1 MAMQFSNKRKKKSPS
16 LFVYGVIIFIIAL
29 FIILRAF
36 FHPLFVLVSKPFVM
50 FGAYIHKQAPRA
62 TSVGLSKQDL
72 LSEINKLKSEN
83 ELLVLTNNELL
94 SQQALLSE
102 FESSFGENREALNLQ
117 FAHVVSKP
125 NQSVYDTILLSSGSD
140 DGLAVGQS
148 VFVNEFSLIGIIDHV
163 EKNTAVALLFS
174 SPGHKT
180 FARLERTGYD
190 VTVVGRGGGNM
201 IVEVPK
207 EVETALGDRLVYP
220 ALDNKVIGI
229 IRDITLDDRDANKKL
244 YITLPTNILTLDHIY
259 IQK

>member
-1 MAMQFSNKRKKKSPS
+1 MQFSNKRKKKSPS
-16 LFVYGVIIFIIAL
+16 LIVYGVIVFVVAF

-36 FHPLFVLVSKPFVM
+36 FHPLFVLVSKPFVSL
-50 FGAYIHKQAPRA
+50 GSYIHKQTPRA
-62 TSVGLSKQDL
+62 TSIGLSKQDL
-72 LSEINKLKSEN
+72 ITEINKLKSEN

-94 SQQALLSE
+94 SKEALLSE
-102 FESSFGENREALNLQ
+102 FESSFGENRELLNLQ
-117 FAHVVSKP
+117 LVHVVSKP
-125 NQSVYDTILLSSGSD
+125 NQSVYDTILVSSGTD
-140 DGLAVGQS
+140 DGLVVGQS
-148 VFVNEFSLIGIIDHV
+148 VFVNEFSLIGVIDHV

-174 SPGHKT
+174 SPGYKT

-207 EVETALGDRLVYP
+207 EVETALGDRLLYP

-244 YITLPTNILTLDHIY
+244 YITLPTNILTLDHMY